1 MKARAIGLLLAL
13 LIPLPGFGQ
22 AILIED
28 GDVVGRNINSSGRT
42 SGPTRSIWPLSQRS
56 VVRQME
62 DEAVYSSAADMR
74 TQRRMGFGAQVAGTA
89 GLIGLRVELNF
100 SPENSAIIGF
110 GGGPGYSSANFHW
123 KRQFNG
129 RFFSPYVGI
138 GYARWY
144 NSSDSQSL
152 NKATPSMLST
162 KFLSEEEKRTGKFE
176 VDLLTPAVGV
186 VYHMLSGPQVGVG
199 YFGEV
204 AFLTD
209 FEKPQPT
216 PTAGLGAVYYF

>member
-1 MKARAIGLLLAL
+1 MAAL
-13 LIPLPGFGQ
+13 LCLLVILLNPLSGFAQ

-42 SGPTRSIWPLSQRS
+42 SGPTRNIWPLSQRS
-56 VVRQME
+56 VVRQLE
-62 DEAVYSSAADMR
+62 DEAVYVSAAEMR
-74 TQRRMGFGAQVAGTA
+74 TQRRMGIGAMVAGTA
-89 GLIGLRVELNF
+89 GLLGLRVELNF
-100 SPENSAIIGF
+100 SPENSVIVGF
-110 GGGPGYSSANFHW
+110 GGGPGYSSANFQW
-123 KRQFNG
+123 KRQFDG
-129 RFFSPYVGI
+129 RFFSPYIGI

-152 NKATPSMLST
+152 SKATPSILST
-162 KFLSEEEKRTGKFE
+162 KFLNEEEKRTGKFE

-199 YFGEV
+199 YFGEIV
-204 AFLTD
+204 FLTD
-209 FEKPQPT
+209 FEKPQPS